1 MQKKVKREY
10 SAGGLVYRD
19 EPEGRLWLVIKPTGR
34 KQWRLP
40 KGWIE
45 PAETS
50 VQAAQREVREE
61 GGVETESLAKI
72 GKESFFFVQDGQ
84 KIFKTVTFFLMRYV
98 QEAQEPLSWETESIE
113 WLPFAE
119 ARQRLAFENEKE
131 ILDKARKLLSENDL
145 QTSLFN

>member
-45 PAETS
+45 SAETS

-61 GGVETESLAKI
+61 GGVETEVVAKV
-72 GKESFFFVQDGQ
+72 GQESFFFVQDGQ

-98 QEAQEPLSWETESIE
+98 QEAQEPLSSETESIE

-119 ARQRLAFENEKE
+119 ARQRLAFEKEKE
-131 ILDKARKLLSENDL
+131 ILDKGRLQLESLDLQPKLL
-145 QTSLFN
+145 